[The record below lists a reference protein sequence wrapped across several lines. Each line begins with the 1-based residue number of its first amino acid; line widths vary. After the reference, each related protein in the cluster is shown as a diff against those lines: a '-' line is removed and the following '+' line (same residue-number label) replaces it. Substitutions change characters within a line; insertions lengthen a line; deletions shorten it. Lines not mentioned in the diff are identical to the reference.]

1 MQRCKNSPQ
10 GSCSKVFCYFFLF
23 SQKLQFHFLDVSVY
37 TLGLRRF
44 WKKCK
49 DAPSPPPPSPE
60 YKDRKSS
67 KLFFLGNAQC
77 QITETQ
83 HSSVGCIGKYMSGL
97 FDMFVTSSPASI
109 RKFLMTH
116 RDWGYL
122 HKYCLSN
129 VKAAI
134 IWNCESTSEPD
145 TVSV

>member
-1 MQRCKNSPQ
+1 MQIRP
-10 GSCSKVFCYFFLF
+10 LP
-23 SQKLQFHFLDVSVY
+23 
-37 TLGLRRF
+37 
-44 WKKCK
+44 
-49 DAPSPPPPSPE
+49 PSPPPPNIKTE
-60 YKDRKSS
+60 KAANF
-67 KLFFLGNAQC
+67 FFLGNAQC

-134 IWNCESTSEPD
+134 I
-145 TVSV
+145 